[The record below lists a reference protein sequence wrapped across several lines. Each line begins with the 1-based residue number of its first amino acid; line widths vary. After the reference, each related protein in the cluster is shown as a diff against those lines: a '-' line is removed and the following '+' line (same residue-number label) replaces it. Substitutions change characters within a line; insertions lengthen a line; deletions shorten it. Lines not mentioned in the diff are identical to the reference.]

1 MSDSGV
7 DGVLSDAAEERN
19 TAGRSAEK
27 SFHSH
32 HLKGVPF
39 MLAALR
45 TALCFAFFGVV
56 TSTVAGCATEAGE
69 EEENGTTEQELGGHG
84 GWGGG
89 GHGGG
94 PGGPGAHGEG
104 HRHRRKKNGQ
114 APQWHHGH
122 GHGHEIVQVPADPVT
137 GNAIVADVDAQ
148 GTGCP
153 DGSWDASISEDGQTF
168 TLRFNQ
174 YEASISANQD
184 RDTKDCRVS
193 VKLTSPQGLSYS
205 VASFYYSGYVFLEND
220 GMRASYSARYS
231 FLEDPRT
238 MRRADRDILT
248 GPRDE
253 SFTFQS
259 DPQPIWSPC
268 GGSSTLNIDTR
279 VTVINNRQRSGAAF
293 MNNSAID
300 GTVGNDDGS
309 LAMTW
314 KLGWRRC
321 R

>member
-1 MSDSGV
+1 MVAS
-7 DGVLSDAAEERN
+7 
-19 TAGRSAEK
+19 
-27 SFHSH
+27 
-32 HLKGVPF
+32 
-39 MLAALR
+39 LR
-45 TALCFAFFGVV
+45 TALCFAFFGVMAV
-56 TSTVAGCATEAGE
+56 GCATESGDE
-69 EEENGTTEQELGGHG
+69 SDEGTTEQAL
-84 GWGGG
+84 GG
-89 GHGGG
+89 GHGGH
-94 PGGPGAHGEG
+94 GGHDGHGGGGDHGQG
-104 HRHRRKKNGQ
+104 HQHRRKKNGQ
-114 APQWHHGH
+114 APRWQHGH
-122 GHGHEIVQVPADPVT
+122 GRGHEVVQVSPPT

-153 DGSWDASISEDGQTF
+153 DGSWDAAISTDGQTF

-174 YEASISANQD
+174 YEASIAANQD
-184 RDTKDCRVS
+184 RDVKDCRIS
-193 VKLTSPQGLSYS
+193 VKLSSPTGMSYS
-205 VASFYYSGYVFLEND
+205 VASFYYSGYVFLEQE
-220 GMRASYSARYS
+220 GMRASYAARYS

-238 MRRADRDILT
+238 MRRADRDLVT

-253 SFTFQS
+253 SFVFQS

-279 VTVINNRQRSGAAF
+279 VTVMNNPQRTGAAF

-321 R
+321 N